1 MPHSTLCSEVL
12 KCIFAS
18 VAMALNPAS
27 HGEHAGFPFSL
38 GKTSVHGAGAKIFP
52 KYETEIQHGTFYVH
66 VIINFI
72 I

>member
-38 GKTSVHGAGAKIFP
+38 EKGSVRGMVGPNRTKI
-52 KYETEIQHGTFYVH
+52 GN
-66 VIINFI
+66 INLAWYFLRACYH
-72 I
+72 